1 MARDPYQRDE
11 AAEIWLADIES
22 LPIGPGS
29 IAALQEYMV
38 LFGEGD
44 TTKAEQLLATQEEK
58 WASPAYRARQSALA
72 SKHGGRWCLHLPLAA
87 CPGCQPGDPEL
98 MGGPG
103 AGLLP
108 QRSASAGHRPV

>member
-72 SKHGGRWCLHLPLAA
+72 STAGGGASISRLQRALAA
-87 CPGCQPGDPEL
+87 NPGIL
-98 MGGPG
+98 NSWGPG